1 MFAAFGKHRFG
12 RTDIPHRLGRAQTW
26 WPLLEGLPENTRR
39 VGVRPSLAF
48 IAPKT
53 GLPSAAKL
61 PDDSNRPTQHAT
73 PGFGMGAAT
82 MMDRYQTVVL
92 SGLIIGIAFLL
103 GAIVA
108 RGIEATGGNIT
119 ADTSAISLRV
129 SVQ

>member
-1 MFAAFGKHRFG
+1 
-12 RTDIPHRLGRAQTW
+12 
-26 WPLLEGLPENTRR
+26 
-39 VGVRPSLAF
+39 
-48 IAPKT
+48 
-53 GLPSAAKL
+53 
-61 PDDSNRPTQHAT
+61 
-73 PGFGMGAAT
+73 MGAAT